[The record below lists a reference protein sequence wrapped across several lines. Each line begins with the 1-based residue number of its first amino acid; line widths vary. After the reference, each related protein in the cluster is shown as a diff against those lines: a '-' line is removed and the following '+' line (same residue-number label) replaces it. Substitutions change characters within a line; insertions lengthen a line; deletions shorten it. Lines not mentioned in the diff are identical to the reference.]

1 MFVVYMSP
9 RFVSKDCQKVGQRKK
24 IKYSPCFCAI
34 SEVKMFF
41 VMLADKLS
49 EAQKKSQQLLLVFFF
64 LREIFKTL
72 QDFIEQAHF
81 GKLN

>member
-1 MFVVYMSP
+1 
-9 RFVSKDCQKVGQRKK
+9 
-24 IKYSPCFCAI
+24 
-34 SEVKMFF
+34 
-41 VMLADKLS
+41 MLADKLS